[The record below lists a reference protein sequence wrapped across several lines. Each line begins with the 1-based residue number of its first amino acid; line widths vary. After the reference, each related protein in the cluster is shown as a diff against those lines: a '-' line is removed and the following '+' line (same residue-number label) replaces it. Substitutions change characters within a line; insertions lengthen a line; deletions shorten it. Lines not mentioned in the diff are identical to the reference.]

1 MSETVLDDV
10 IKDLDKI
17 YSDMPSSGQQVVVG
31 LVMGLLRRKMELQKV
46 IICNFVKEY
55 NLHSSISSESMSV
68 EEYYDIK
75 YGRES

>member
-1 MSETVLDDV
+1 MSETILDDV

-17 YSDMPSSGQQVVVG
+17 HEDMPLSGQQVVVG

-55 NLHSSISSESMSV
+55 NLHSSISSEPMGV
-68 EEYYDIK
+68 EEYYDK
-75 YGRES
+75 KFGES